1 MTTSNEEYW
10 VSVEQLRVGMY
21 IHLGLGWMDHPF
33 TFGNF
38 KIKDEGQIA
47 TIKQLGLKTLR
58 YDPLRSDSEPLSP
71 GAIEQKDAQA
81 SAVPAPADQTTLATE
96 SAPEVGAV
104 TDSAA
109 SLPADTDTAAPPP
122 ATPLPEEKIGHQYA
136 SRLEKLT
143 ESIRAC
149 EKEFEASADTV
160 RDVTRNLATQ
170 PQAAREKAEAL
181 VGAMVE
187 SMLTEG
193 DVVIHAISGNTSK
206 DENYVHPLNVA
217 VLAMMMAK
225 SMDMSADD
233 VKELGLATIFH
244 DVGKAEVPS
253 KILMKTDPLTKPEQ
267 ALLEQHSEFGA
278 RLVLKSGLSQRVAS
292 VIMQHHEYSDG
303 TGYPRAL
310 TQAQIDPLARVL
322 SIVNVY
328 DNLCNPI
335 NPVGGMTPYE
345 ALAHMFA
352 TLGKRFDKDILKLL
366 IKSLG
371 IYPPGS
377 VVQLSNNAYGVV
389 VSVNPRKPLRPYV
402 MLHEPSMPREA
413 ALVLNMSDEP
423 TLNIVKCLRPG
434 QLPKEVFEYLS
445 PRKRVSYYFRKDDS
459 SDGQ

>member
-1 MTTSNEEYW
+1 MTISDEEHRI
-10 VSVEQLRVGMY
+10 SVDQLRVGMY

-38 KIKDEGQIA
+38 KIKDEEQIA

-58 YDPLRSDSEPLSP
+58 YDPLRSDSEPLPLSAVEEKGAPATVSP
-71 GAIEQKDAQA
+71 EATVAADSALPSPLAGVD
-81 SAVPAPADQTTLATE
+81 SAVPV
-96 SAPEVGAV
+96 S
-104 TDSAA
+104 
-109 SLPADTDTAAPPP
+109 TA
-122 ATPLPEEKIGHQYA
+122 PLPEEAAGHQYA
-136 SRLEKLT
+136 DRLEKLT
-143 ESIRAC
+143 ESIRVC

-170 PQAAREKAEAL
+170 PQIARERAEAL

-217 VLAMMMAK
+217 VLAMMLAK

-244 DVGKAEVPS
+244 DIGKAEVPS
-253 KILMKTDPLTKPEQ
+253 KVLMKTDPLTKPEQ
-267 ALLEQHSEFGA
+267 ALLEQHSECGA
-278 RLVLKSGLSQRVAS
+278 RLALKSGLSQRVAS
-292 VIMQHHEYSDG
+292 IIMQHHEHSDG
-303 TGYPRAL
+303 SGYPRAL
-310 TQAQIDPLARVL
+310 TQAQIDPLARILV
-322 SIVNVY
+322 IVNTY
-328 DNLCNPI
+328 DNLCNPV
-335 NPVGGMTPYE
+335 NPAGGMTPYE

-377 VVQLSNNAYGVV
+377 VVQLSNNVHGIV
-389 VSVNPRKPLRPYV
+389 VSVNPSKPLRPFV
-402 MLHEPSMPREA
+402 MLHEPSMPRET
-413 ALVLNMSDEP
+413 ALVLNMSEEP

-434 QLPKEVFEYLS
+434 QLPKDVFDYLS
-445 PRKRVSYYFRKDDS
+445 PRKRVSYYFRKDDH
-459 SDGQ
+459 SDSQ